1 VSNDSDESDGDIKP
15 MPKIKPNPNASQ
27 GPRVLPPIQPQIRR
41 QTIETPRQTIETP
54 QSDIHSSSSDETSD
68 SDDGV
73 TDPYH
78 PTPPTPAA
86 DRGRRGGRGTGRGAG
101 AGAGA
106 GQTAG
111 PSAGPGPS
119 AGTPAGPPAGRG
131 GRAHRDRVLR
141 SSGARA
147 NIAAL
152 DAALAAEL
160 ARNNVGGIDDNPA
173 NADEPP
179 GPFDKLNKMD
189 HKHLVRKCDIQ
200 YRINRLVSTYLK
212 SKLK

>member
-1 VSNDSDESDGDIKP
+1 
-15 MPKIKPNPNASQ
+15 MPKIKPNPFAAQ
-27 GPRVLPPIQPQIRR
+27 GPYVLPPIQPPIRR
-41 QTIETPRQTIETP
+41 PTIVTQPPDYHT
-54 QSDIHSSSSDETSD
+54 SSSDES

-78 PTPPTPAA
+78 PTSPPPAA
-86 DRGRRGGRGTGRGAG
+86 DRGGRGGRGRGRGRGRGAG

-106 GQTAG
+106 GPGAGPPAG
-111 PSAGPGPS
+111 PSAGPS
-119 AGTPAGPPAGRG
+119 AGTPAGRG
-131 GRAHRDRVLR
+131 GRAHRTRVLE
-141 SSGARA
+141 SAGARTNA
-147 NIAAL
+147 AAL

-160 ARNNVGGIDDNPA
+160 ARNNVGGIDENPA

-200 YRINRLVSTYLK
+200 YRINRLVSTFNQN
-212 SKLK
+212 